1 MFFDNTKLDIFNEI
15 NFKWDQINQK
25 IYTHISTDSN
35 YCWFLDSK
43 LQWIVFLLQE
53 TTRCF
58 VPVAVFFTIL
68 RFKTSSFI
76 ILFLAI
82 ILKQIIAYSSL
93 LVNFKM
99 ISNLVFMKMVTRKKL
114 VLFFKIHFNHYYF
127 IIENFL
133 PDFLFPSGGL
143 ITRDFDRLTRSD
155 RRLTSLRNV
164 AARSGNLIPG
174 LFVGVTQYCVAN
186 ILIIWTCQV
195 IRDVGIQL
203 IRFD

>member
-1 MFFDNTKLDIFNEI
+1 MAQFSFDLHGSNIVVRFFYFLNSITKMHHTLKSSKLCFLIIQSLIYSTKLTL
-15 NFKWDQINQK
+15 KWAQINKQ

-82 ILKQIIAYSSL
+82 ISKQIIAYSSL

-99 ISNLVFMKMVTRKKL
+99 ISNLVFIAQLRRSS
-114 VLFFKIHFNHYYF
+114 FKIP
-127 IIENFL
+127 L
-133 PDFLFPSGGL
+133 
-143 ITRDFDRLTRSD
+143 
-155 RRLTSLRNV
+155 
-164 AARSGNLIPG
+164 
-174 LFVGVTQYCVAN
+174 
-186 ILIIWTCQV
+186 
-195 IRDVGIQL
+195 
-203 IRFD
+203 

>member
-1 MFFDNTKLDIFNEI
+1 MNCFSATGNHK
-15 NFKWDQINQK
+15 
-25 IYTHISTDSN
+25 
-35 YCWFLDSK
+35 
-43 LQWIVFLLQE
+43 VF
-53 TTRCF
+53 C
-58 VPVAVFFTIL
+58 AGGSFFTIL

-82 ILKQIIAYSSL
+82 ISKQIIAYSSL

-99 ISNLVFMKMVTRKKL
+99 ISNLVFIVRLRITIAFP
-114 VLFFKIHFNHYYF
+114 VCFFKIPFNHCYF

>member
-1 MFFDNTKLDIFNEI
+1 MIFR
-15 NFKWDQINQK
+15 FKVTMNCFSATGNHK
-25 IYTHISTDSN
+25 
-35 YCWFLDSK
+35 
-43 LQWIVFLLQE
+43 VF
-53 TTRCF
+53 C
-58 VPVAVFFTIL
+58 AGGSFFTIL

-82 ILKQIIAYSSL
+82 ISKQIIAYSSL
-93 LVNFKM
+93 LVNFK
-99 ISNLVFMKMVTRKKL
+99 IIWSLVFISQLRITIAL
-114 VLFFKIHFNHYYF
+114 LFKIPYDHYYF

>member
-1 MFFDNTKLDIFNEI
+1 MRILTYWIHGSLAKNV
-15 NFKWDQINQK
+15 
-25 IYTHISTDSN
+25 
-35 YCWFLDSK
+35 SK
-43 LQWIVFLLQE
+43 FHLEQQDYI
-53 TTRCF
+53 
-58 VPVAVFFTIL
+58 
-68 RFKTSSFI
+68 
-76 ILFLAI
+76 
-82 ILKQIIAYSSL
+82 
-93 LVNFKM
+93 
-99 ISNLVFMKMVTRKKL
+99 
-114 VLFFKIHFNHYYF
+114 
-127 IIENFL
+127 

>member
-1 MFFDNTKLDIFNEI
+1 M
-15 NFKWDQINQK
+15 
-25 IYTHISTDSN
+25 
-35 YCWFLDSK
+35 
-43 LQWIVFLLQE
+43 
-53 TTRCF
+53 
-58 VPVAVFFTIL
+58 PVAVFFTIL

-82 ILKQIIAYSSL
+82 ISKQIIAYSSL

-114 VLFFKIHFNHYYF
+114 VFFFKIPFNHCYF

>member
-1 MFFDNTKLDIFNEI
+1 MNCFSATGNHK
-15 NFKWDQINQK
+15 
-25 IYTHISTDSN
+25 
-35 YCWFLDSK
+35 
-43 LQWIVFLLQE
+43 VF
-53 TTRCF
+53 C
-58 VPVAVFFTIL
+58 AGGSFFTIL

-82 ILKQIIAYSSL
+82 ISKQINAYSSL
-93 LVNFKM
+93 LVNSEM
-99 ISNLVFMKMVTRKKL
+99 ISNLVFIAQLRITIALR
-114 VLFFKIHFNHYYF
+114 FNHYYF

>member
-1 MFFDNTKLDIFNEI
+1 MKLR
-15 NFKWDQINQK
+15 FKWAQINQK

-82 ILKQIIAYSSL
+82 ISKQINAYSSL
-93 LVNFKM
+93 LVNFK
-99 ISNLVFMKMVTRKKL
+99 IIWSLVFISQLRITIAL
-114 VLFFKIHFNHYYF
+114 PYDHYYF

>member
-1 MFFDNTKLDIFNEI
+1 
-15 NFKWDQINQK
+15 
-25 IYTHISTDSN
+25 
-35 YCWFLDSK
+35 
-43 LQWIVFLLQE
+43 
-53 TTRCF
+53 
-58 VPVAVFFTIL
+58 
-68 RFKTSSFI
+68 
-76 ILFLAI
+76 
-82 ILKQIIAYSSL
+82 
-93 LVNFKM
+93 
-99 ISNLVFMKMVTRKKL
+99 MKMVTRKKL
-114 VLFFKIHFNHYYF
+114 VFFFKIPFNHCYF

-203 IRFD
+203 IRFDQKLCFATLFRQICNYFHESTYIIILCLIDFLRVRRKLPPDYVKYKDK

>member
-1 MFFDNTKLDIFNEI
+1 MFFDNTKLDIFWNTTKLT
-15 NFKWDQINQK
+15 FKWDQINQK

-82 ILKQIIAYSSL
+82 ISKQIIAYSSL

-99 ISNLVFMKMVTRKKL
+99 ISNLD
-114 VLFFKIHFNHYYF
+114 F
-127 IIENFL
+127 IAQLRITIA
-133 PDFLFPSGGL
+133 FPVDCFSKYL
-143 ITRDFDRLTRSD
+143 
-155 RRLTSLRNV
+155 
-164 AARSGNLIPG
+164 
-174 LFVGVTQYCVAN
+174 
-186 ILIIWTCQV
+186 LII
-195 IRDVGIQL
+195 IIL
-203 IRFD
+203 L

>member
-1 MFFDNTKLDIFNEI
+1 MFFDNTRLDTTKLT
-15 NFKWDQINQK
+15 FKWAQINQK

-43 LQWIVFLLQE
+43 LKWIVFLLQE

-82 ILKQIIAYSSL
+82 ISKQIIAYSSL

-99 ISNLVFMKMVTRKKL
+99 ISNLVFMKMVSRKKL
-114 VLFFKIHFNHYYF
+114 VFFQNTFIMNYRKLLTWLSFPIWRVNHKRFWPFNTKWPTPY
-127 IIENFL
+127 I
-133 PDFLFPSGGL
+133 SQK
-143 ITRDFDRLTRSD
+143 RRRS
-155 RRLTSLRNV
+155 V
-164 AARSGNLIPG
+164 
-174 LFVGVTQYCVAN
+174 
-186 ILIIWTCQV
+186 W
-195 IRDVGIQL
+195 
-203 IRFD
+203 

>member
-1 MFFDNTKLDIFNEI
+1 MNCFSATGNHK
-15 NFKWDQINQK
+15 
-25 IYTHISTDSN
+25 
-35 YCWFLDSK
+35 
-43 LQWIVFLLQE
+43 VF
-53 TTRCF
+53 C
-58 VPVAVFFTIL
+58 AGGSFFTIL

-99 ISNLVFMKMVTRKKL
+99 ISNLVFIAQLRITITFPV
-114 VLFFKIHFNHYYF
+114 FFKIPFDHYYF

>member
-1 MFFDNTKLDIFNEI
+1 MNCFSATGNHK
-15 NFKWDQINQK
+15 
-25 IYTHISTDSN
+25 
-35 YCWFLDSK
+35 
-43 LQWIVFLLQE
+43 VF
-53 TTRCF
+53 C
-58 VPVAVFFTIL
+58 AGGSFFTIL

-99 ISNLVFMKMVTRKKL
+99 ISNLVFIKIATRKKL
-114 VLFFKIHFNHYYF
+114 VWLFFKMPFNHCYF